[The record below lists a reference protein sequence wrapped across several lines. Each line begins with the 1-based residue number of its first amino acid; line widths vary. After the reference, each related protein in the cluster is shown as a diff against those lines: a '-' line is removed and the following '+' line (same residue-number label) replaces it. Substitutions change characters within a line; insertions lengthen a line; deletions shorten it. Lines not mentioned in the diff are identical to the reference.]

1 MASRHELHN
10 ILVGILASFEKWL
23 WDPFD
28 FESDDIEALIRKGA
42 EEHVYFQPT
51 ENVRMSYPCIV
62 YKGDGGDS
70 QHADNIP
77 YVKKR
82 RYMITVIDQDPDS
95 KISEKVSD
103 LSSCTYERD
112 YTSDNLNHFVYNIYF

>member
-1 MASRHELHN
+1 MASRHELHD
-10 ILVGILASFEKWL
+10 ILVDIVRSVGM
-23 WDPFD
+23 
-28 FESDDIEALIRKGA
+28 ESA
-42 EEHVYFQPT
+42 ENRVYFQPN
-51 ENVRMSYPCIV
+51 ENVQMIYPCIV

-103 LSSCTYERD
+103 LSLCTYERD